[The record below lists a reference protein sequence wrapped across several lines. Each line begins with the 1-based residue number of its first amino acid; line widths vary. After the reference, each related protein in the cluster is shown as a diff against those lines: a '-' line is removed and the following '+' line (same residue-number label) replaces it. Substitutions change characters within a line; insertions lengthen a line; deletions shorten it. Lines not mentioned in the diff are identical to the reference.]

1 MSAVHAPTLDAAR
14 RRLFGLLPAV
24 TGAGAVP
31 MRRPGKDGADPVPVP
46 VAADAPAQSE
56 AVTTPPAL
64 VRWLNRAS
72 FGATPESIAELAA
85 LGGND
90 DARWQAWVDQQLNP
104 AAIADPAVDAR
115 LTAASHPTLFKTL
128 GQLWT
133 DHHAETANYA
143 VRMRPIAEAECAKL
157 VRAVYSRRQGF
168 EVLVDFWHDHFSTFG
183 WHYDGGPVFPH
194 YDREVIRVHAL
205 GNFRAMLGAVARA
218 TTMMYYLDLRSNRR
232 DGPNENFARELVE
245 LHTLGA
251 ENYAGVL
258 RPDDP
263 GLPMGVGND
272 GANVR
277 LKYVDEDVYNATRAL
292 TGWTIRDGHW
302 QFPAENDG
310 SYVFRAGWHDNY
322 SKWFLNRFIQ
332 SYKGEADGEIV
343 LNTLAA
349 HPGTARHVCR
359 KLCRRLIAD
368 SPPDSIVESAAAVF
382 GSLWQSPDQLRQVVR
397 HILLSNE
404 FKTAFN
410 QKVARP
416 FQATAAALR
425 ALYADFTPV
434 WDNTA
439 PWTTSEEFTSRL
451 QSTGQRPF
459 YWAAPNG
466 YPDRQEAWSSSGAL
480 AMTWKLLTRL
490 VELRQD
496 RNNPASALLADVAT
510 QTMTALPAGDRTANT
525 IVDYWFARLYGYQP
539 EPARRAVLVDF
550 MRQNAAATDVLDL
563 ATDSWSGNN
572 LRQHYTRQR
581 LRTLV
586 AMIMCAPEFFR
597 R

>member
-1 MSAVHAPTLDAAR
+1 MTPMHAPTLAAAR

-24 TGAGAVP
+24 TDADAVP
-31 MRRPGKDGADPVPVP
+31 MRRPGKAGADPVP
-46 VAADAPAQSE
+46 ATADAPAQPE
-56 AVTTPPAL
+56 AVTTPPAV

-72 FGATPESIAELAA
+72 FGATPGAVAELMA
-85 LGGND
+85 LGGSD
-90 DARWQAWVDQQLNP
+90 DARWQAWVDQQLDP
-104 AAIADPAVDAR
+104 AAIADPVVDAR
-115 LTAASHPTLFKTL
+115 LTPASHPTLFKSL

-133 DHHAETANYA
+133 DHHAETANYG
-143 VRMRPIAEAECAKL
+143 VRMRPIVEAECAKL
-157 VRAVYSRRQGF
+157 VRAVYSRRQGY

-183 WHYDGGPVFPH
+183 WHYDGGTVFPH
-194 YDREVIRVHAL
+194 YDRDVIRIHAL
-205 GNFRAMLGAVARA
+205 GNFRTLLGAVTRA

-232 DGPNENFARELVE
+232 DGPNENYARELVE

-263 GLPMGVGND
+263 SLPLGVGND

-310 SYVFRAGWHDNY
+310 SFVYRPGWHDNY
-322 SKWFLNRFIQ
+322 SKWFLNRFLQ
-332 SYKGEADGEIV
+332 SYKGEEDGEIV

-368 SPPDSIVESAAAVF
+368 NPPESILASAAAVF
-382 GSLWQSPDQLRQVVR
+382 GSQWQAPDQLRQVVR

-410 QKVARP
+410 LKVARP

-425 ALYADFTPV
+425 ALSADFTPV
-434 WDNTA
+434 WDNAA
-439 PWTTSEEFTSRL
+439 PWTTSEEFSSRL

-490 VELRQD
+490 TELRQD
-496 RNNPASALLADVAT
+496 RNNPGSPLIADIVQ
-510 QTMTALPAGDRTANT
+510 QTTTALPAGQRSANA

-539 EPARRAVLVDF
+539 EPARRTVLVDF
-550 MRQNAAATDVLDL
+550 MRQNAAAGDSLDL
-563 ATDSWSGNN
+563 ATDAWNGNN
-572 LRQHYTRQR
+572 LRLHYTQSR

-586 AMIMCAPEFFR
+586 AMALCAPEFFR